1 MPINKQSIRRVRVAL
16 GHAIDDASGRKTSA
30 AVYAILL
37 SGIEAAKTMTPMD
50 TANLVNSA
58 YAPVVGNDGRG
69 YVGFTAEYAKW
80 VHDAPGTLRG
90 KERPDNRGRYWAPTG
105 EPKFLD
111 KGFKEIKPSIPAILR
126 QIYAPKK

>member
-37 SGIEAAKTMTPMD
+37 SGIGAAKTMTPMD

-69 YVGFTAEYAKW
+69 YVGFTAEYAKMGTRRAW
-80 VHDAPGTLRG
+80 HVARPGTTRQPWPLLGTNWRAEVFG
-90 KERPDNRGRYWAPTG
+90 Q
-105 EPKFLD
+105 
-111 KGFKEIKPSIPAILR
+111 GF
-126 QIYAPKK
+126 